1 MPRLTPAVASLLAL
15 TVLSTPLV
23 APMPLRAQTPAAQ
36 TPAPQPS
43 TSTPIDDVPGPL
55 RATQPP
61 VPVVTAPVDR
71 AQPVKPQRAAPPAPP
86 KRGQPATQTQSGRPI
101 TWSATLQPIAR
112 PGDAKRGPTR
122 TSGDPRT
129 GGDVKGRITADV
141 GARQLKFSDFQVPD
155 RPDLEVWL
163 TAADPT
169 APAATQMES
178 KHVSLGRLRKPRGDQ
193 TYKIPAELDLS
204 IYRTL
209 LVWSRHTRSA
219 DAFARLV
226 PGRVE

>member
-1 MPRLTPAVASLLAL
+1 MPRLTPAVASLFALA
-15 TVLSTPLV
+15 VLSTPL
-23 APMPLRAQTPAAQ
+23 LAQTPATPTPA
-36 TPAPQPS
+36 TPAP
-43 TSTPIDDVPGPL
+43 TATPATTPADDVPGPL

-61 VPVVTAPVDR
+61 VPVVAAPIDKT
-71 AQPVKPQRAAPPAPP
+71 PPTKPQRVPPPPP
-86 KRGQPATQTQSGRPI
+86 KRGQPTVQTQTGRPI
-101 TWSATLQPIAR
+101 TWSATLQPVAR
-112 PGDAKRGPTR
+112 SGDAKRGPAKP
-122 TSGDPRT
+122 SGDPRA

-141 GARQLKFSDFQVPD
+141 TARQLKFNDFQVPD

-169 APAATQMES
+169 APAATLMES

-204 IYRTL
+204 VYRTL

>member
-15 TVLSTPLV
+15 TVLSTPLLT
-23 APMPLRAQTPAAQ
+23 PMPLRAQTPTTQTSTA
-36 TPAPQPS
+36 TPA
-43 TSTPIDDVPGPL
+43 DDVPGPL

-61 VPVVTAPVDR
+61 VPLVPSPVDR
-71 AQPVKPQRAAPPAPP
+71 AQPVKPQRVAPPPPP
-86 KRGQPATQTQSGRPI
+86 KRGQPTAQPQTGRPI

-112 PGDAKRGPTR
+112 PGDAKRGPAKA
-122 TSGDPRT
+122 SGDPRT

-141 GARQLKFSDFQVPD
+141 TARQLKFNDFQVPD

-169 APAATQMES
+169 APAATLMES

-193 TYKIPAELDLS
+193 TYRIPAELDLS
-204 IYRTL
+204 VYRTL

>member
-15 TVLSTPLV
+15 TILSTPL
-23 APMPLRAQTPAAQ
+23 PAQTPAAQ
-36 TPAPQPS
+36 TPADTPS
-43 TSTPIDDVPGPL
+43 TAAPADDVPGPL

-61 VPVVTAPVDR
+61 LPVVAAPVDKP
-71 AQPVKPQRAAPPAPP
+71 QPTKPQRVPPPPPP
-86 KRGQPATQTQSGRPI
+86 KRGQPTAQTQSGRPI
-101 TWSATLQPIAR
+101 TWSATLQPVAR
-112 PGDAKRGPTR
+112 PGDAKRGPAKS
-122 TSGDPRT
+122 SGDPRN

-141 GARQLKFSDFQVPD
+141 TARQLKFNDFQVPD

-169 APAATQMES
+169 APAATLMES

-193 TYKIPAELDLS
+193 TYKIPTELDLS
-204 IYRTL
+204 VYRTL